1 MVCHTCAPSDKA
13 SNSVAEN
20 FPFPQYTCQ
29 NPYRL
34 FSSSPCKSKSGHGF
48 RKNIQD
54 SYAHDQARRRQE
66 ANKRRQTELKEQR
79 RAALGDPIRGNTTPF
94 VESFDTGLPRPATA
108 SVEQVS
114 HTTTAPSSEQAPP
127 SPANATE
134 EAHLNY
140 SLTKPELLDS
150 LDYSRVLSEPLVSA
164 DRDRADPKEEAQKAK
179 RHKAEH
185 ANAYE
190 AVSRIVSLA
199 NATGRERSRANVQ
212 RIIDTFGRHNTDK
225 YLRPK
230 APSLQSTY
238 TTDTAQKALPRA
250 GPDTG
255 SSEVQ
260 IGILTAKIRVL
271 ADRYEG
277 ANRND
282 KVGKRDLRLLLHK
295 RQKLLKYMERK
306 ERGSQRWTNML
317 EKLGLT
323 EATWKGQIA
332 VE

>member
-1 MVCHTCAPSDKA
+1 MAKA
-13 SNSVAEN
+13 VSCQWPVRSVFESLSL
-20 FPFPQYTCQ
+20 PRYICQ
-29 NPYRL
+29 NPYRS
-34 FSSSPCKSKSGHGF
+34 FSASCRRCKPGHGM
-48 RKNIQD
+48 RKGVQD
-54 SYAHDQARRRQE
+54 AYAHNHARQRQA
-66 ANKRRQTELKEQR
+66 ANKIRQTELKEQR
-79 RAALGDPIRGNTTPF
+79 RAALGDPIRGATTPF
-94 VESFDTGLPRPATA
+94 VESFDTGLPRPTMA
-108 SVEQVS
+108 SIEQTS
-114 HTTTAPSSEQAPP
+114 HTTTAQSPEQPPP

-140 SLTKPELLDS
+140 YLSKPELQDS
-150 LDYSRVLSEPLVSA
+150 LDYSRVLSEPLVPT
-164 DRDRADPKEEAQKAK
+164 DRERADPVKEAREAKDHEAC
-179 RHKAEH
+179 H
-185 ANAYE
+185 ATAFE

-199 NATGRERSRANVQ
+199 NATGRERTRANVQ
-212 RIIDTFGRHNTDK
+212 RIIDTFGRHNTDN
-225 YLRPK
+225 YLKPK

-238 TTDTAQKALPRA
+238 STIADQTPMPRA

-282 KVGKRDLRLLLHK
+282 KAGKRDLRLLLHR
-295 RQKLLKYMERK
+295 RQKLLKYMQKK
-306 ERGSQRWTNML
+306 ERGSQRWSNMI

>member
-1 MVCHTCAPSDKA
+1 MTSPRHPWQNHYRSFSVC
-13 SNSVAEN
+13 
-20 FPFPQYTCQ
+20 
-29 NPYRL
+29 
-34 FSSSPCKSKSGHGF
+34 SSRTKSGQITRKGF
-48 RKNIQD
+48 ED
-54 SYAHDQARRRQE
+54 SYAYHHSRQRQA
-66 ANKRRQTELKEQR
+66 ANKARQAELKQQR
-79 RAALGDPIRGNTTPF
+79 AAALGDPIRGITTPF
-94 VESFDTGLPRPATA
+94 MESLDSQLPPQAMA
-108 SVEQVS
+108 SVQEVS
-114 HTTTAPSSEQAPP
+114 YTTDAPSSDQPPP
-127 SPANATE
+127 SPANAAE

-140 SLTKPELLDS
+140 YLTKPELQDS
-150 LDYSRVLSEPLVSA
+150 LDYSRLLSEPLVST
-164 DRDRADPKEEAQKAK
+164 DRDRADPVKEAKETQAHEAG
-179 RHKAEH
+179 HKIAF
-185 ANAYE
+185 E

-199 NATGRERSRANVQ
+199 NATSKERTRANVQ
-212 RIIDTFGRHNTDK
+212 RIIDTFGRHKTDT
-225 YLRPK
+225 YLKPK

-238 TTDTAQKALPRA
+238 STIAEQKPTPRA

-282 KVGKRDLRLLLHK
+282 KANKRNLRLLLHR
-295 RQKLLKYMERK
+295 RQKLLKYMHKK
-306 ERGSQRWTNML
+306 ERGSQRWTNMV

>member
-1 MVCHTCAPSDKA
+1 MAKA
-13 SNSVAEN
+13 ASHQLQVKSVLQSL
-20 FPFPQYTCQ
+20 PLPRCICQ
-29 NPYRL
+29 TPYRS
-34 FSSSPCKSKSGHGF
+34 FSSSPYQLKSGHGT
-48 RKNIQD
+48 RKNVED
-54 SYAHDQARRRQE
+54 SYAHEHARRRQA
-66 ANKRRQTELKEQR
+66 ANKLRQTELKEQR
-79 RAALGDPIRGNTTPF
+79 RTALGDPIRGNTTPF

-108 SVEQVS
+108 SVKEVS
-114 HTTTAPSSEQAPP
+114 HTTTALSSEQAPP

-150 LDYSRVLSEPLVSA
+150 LDYSRVLSEPLVSTN
-164 DRDRADPKEEAQKAK
+164 RERADPEEEARDAK
-179 RHKAEH
+179 QHETKH
-185 ANAYE
+185 ATAYE

-199 NATGRERSRANVQ
+199 NANGRERSRANVQ
-212 RIIDTFGRHNTDK
+212 RIVDTFGRHNTDK
-225 YLRPK
+225 YLKPK

-238 TTDTAQKALPRA
+238 STDTAQKALPRA

-282 KVGKRDLRLLLHK
+282 KAGKRDLRLLLHR

-317 EKLGLT
+317 ETLGLT
-323 EATWKGQIA
+323 EAAWKGQIA
-332 VE
+332 VK